1 MTDLI
6 TFEEFEKVNI
16 RVGKIIE
23 ITDFERARFPSYKFK
38 IDFGPEIGIKQSSGR
53 FKSDYTPEQLLNKQC
68 LAVMNFPPK
77 NIAGFESQVLVLG
90 VSKSDGGISILRP
103 VDEAELGARVY

>member
-6 TFEEFEKVNI
+6 SFEEFEKIDI

-23 ITDFERARFPSYKFK
+23 VTDFERAKLPTYKFK
-38 IDFGPEIGIKQSSGR
+38 IDFGSELGIKPSCGR
-53 FKSDYTPEQLLNKQC
+53 FKSDYTVEQLLNKQC
-68 LAVMNFPPK
+68 LAVVNFSPK

-90 VSKSDGGISILRP
+90 VSKPGGGISILRA

>member
-6 TFEEFEKVNI
+6 TFEDFEKVDI

-23 ITDFERARFPSYKFK
+23 VTDFERARFPAYKFK

-53 FKSDYTPEQLLNKQC
+53 YKSDYTPEELLGKQC
-68 LAVMNFPPK
+68 LAVVNFPPK

-90 VSKSDGGISILRP
+90 VGKPGGGISLVRP
-103 VDEAELGARVY
+103 VDQAELGARIY